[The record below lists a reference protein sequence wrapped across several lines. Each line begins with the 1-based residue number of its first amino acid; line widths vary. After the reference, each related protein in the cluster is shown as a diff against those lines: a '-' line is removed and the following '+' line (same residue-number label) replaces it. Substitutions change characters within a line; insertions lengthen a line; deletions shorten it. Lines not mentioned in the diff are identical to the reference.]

1 MNPGFWK
8 GRRVFLTGHTG
19 FKGAWLALWL
29 QKVGA
34 EVTAFSLAPPTQ
46 PSLFESARVA
56 QGLRSII
63 GDIRDYD
70 ALAAALR
77 DSKASIVFHLAAQA
91 IVAEGYRS
99 ARDTFAS
106 NVTGTVNLLDAMR
119 DCPTVEAAVIVT
131 SDKCYMPS
139 QDGKPLHE
147 TDPLGGKDPYSASK
161 SCAEIATAAWRESFF
176 HTNDSPRI
184 ASARAGNVIG
194 GGDWAAHRLLPD
206 LVRAFAADQTLRLRM
221 PDAIR
226 PWQHVLEA
234 LSGYLLLAQHL
245 CDSDGA
251 RFARSWN
258 FGPADA
264 DHLTVGEVAAR
275 CAGLWGVGARTEV
288 AAGNFQKET
297 WTLRLDA
304 SQAREALDWH
314 PRWSVEQ
321 TLRNTID
328 WYRAWHSI
336 QNDSARIRALTL
348 AQIDEYMAIP

>member
-34 EVTAFSLAPPTQ
+34 DVTAFSLAPPTQ
-46 PSLFESARVA
+46 PSLFEVA
-56 QGLRSII
+56 QVARGITSIR

-77 DSKASIVFHLAAQA
+77 DSRACIVFHLAAQA
-91 IVAEGYRS
+91 IVAEGYRF

-119 DCPTVEAAVIVT
+119 GCPTVEAAVIVT
-131 SDKCYMPS
+131 SDKCYLPS
-139 QDGKPLHE
+139 QEGKPLQE

-176 HTNDSPRI
+176 DTSESPRI
-184 ASARAGNVIG
+184 ATARAGNVIG

-206 LVRAFAADQTLRLRM
+206 LVRAFAADQALMLRM
-221 PDAIR
+221 PGAIR

-234 LSGYLLLAQHL
+234 LSGYLVLAQQL

-275 CAGLWGVGARTEV
+275 CAGLWGAGARIEV
-288 AAGNFQKET
+288 AAGSFRKET
-297 WTLRLDA
+297 ETLRLDA
-304 SQAREALDWH
+304 TLAHQELGWRPHWSADEAL
-314 PRWSVEQ
+314 RR
-321 TLRNTID
+321 TLD
-328 WYRAWHSI
+328 WYRAWYAQPDGTNRMH
-336 QNDSARIRALTL
+336 ALTL
-348 AQIDEYMAIP
+348 AQIDDYTSVP